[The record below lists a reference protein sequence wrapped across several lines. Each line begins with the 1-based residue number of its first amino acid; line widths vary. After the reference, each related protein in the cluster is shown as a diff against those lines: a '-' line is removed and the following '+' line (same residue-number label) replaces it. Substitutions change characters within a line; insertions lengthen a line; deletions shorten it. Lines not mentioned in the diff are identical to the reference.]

1 MIGRRMNRMKF
12 NCPRCLKESV
22 GREYHQE
29 CFDKLYREQQIVSAH
44 MKKQRDDK
52 ERKAQSNMMS
62 IALQDDKANARSRG
76 IKPENYNEL
85 EDAEEKWIV
94 LFNGRRFD

>member
-1 MIGRRMNRMKF
+1 MKRKF

-44 MKKQRDDK
+44 MKKQRED
-52 ERKAQSNMMS
+52 RKRKKQSSTMS
-62 IALQDDKANARSRG
+62 VALQDGRANARSRG

-85 EDAEEKWIV
+85 EDAEESWTR
-94 LFNGRRFD
+94 LLGGRTFN